1 MSEATPIGSG
11 RYGLLGTLSTT
22 LPRIVRHRGVDTI
35 LDRDVTIL
43 VLTDATLHRDNVLES
58 ASRAVLVEDQRLQQ
72 VYDVERAEPSVI
84 VTEPLTGRT
93 FSSLVSRG
101 MPPAQARAIIGE
113 TAQALDAGA
122 RKGLHHLNL
131 SPESIRVLPD
141 GRVKVSGLGIE
152 AAALDLI
159 ADGRTALDAHQA
171 AEPGSR
177 PRGGRHP
184 PADDPQPAGL

>member
-84 VTEPLTGRT
+84 VTEPPDRT
-93 FSSLVSRG
+93 NLLLLG
-101 MPPAQARAIIGE
+101 LPGHAPG
-113 TAQALDAGA
+113 AGP
-122 RKGLHHLNL
+122 RHH
-131 SPESIRVLPD
+131 R
-141 GRVKVSGLGIE
+141 
-152 AAALDLI
+152 
-159 ADGRTALDAHQA
+159 
-171 AEPGSR
+171 
-177 PRGGRHP
+177 
-184 PADDPQPAGL
+184 